1 MCTSRFASK
10 QIARNRLISFANGGL
25 GARKRVPFSPDGPY
39 SFPCP
44 PGIRR
49 ALQALL
55 ASGELRIFAACFIH
69 IQSPKG
75 ETSTRWL
82 AGMNSKHKYIR
93 KFRARRTRGIF
104 ASYRERETWRSA
116 GDKSYLCRVCAIY
129 RIDAL
134 ALSRFSPAKKRTNG
148 VIQRRHIMRGC
159 IEDVRGIDV
168 FFQNNRIVEMYC
180 DKIQDCKMIVCNIKS
195 REKTAVILKICYN
208 CKDIYEKQI

>member
-1 MCTSRFASK
+1 MCTSRFTSK

-25 GARKRVPFSPDGPY
+25 DAETGSVSRRPLFLSMPSEHTKGTPSTSRV
-39 SFPCP
+39 
-44 PGIRR
+44 R
-49 ALQALL
+49 
-55 ASGELRIFAACFIH
+55 RIFAACFIH

-148 VIQRRHIMRGC
+148 VIQRWRIMRGC

-168 FFQNNRIVEMYC
+168 SF
-180 DKIQDCKMIVCNIKS
+180 
-195 REKTAVILKICYN
+195 
-208 CKDIYEKQI
+208 

>member
-1 MCTSRFASK
+1 MADS
-10 QIARNRLISFANGGL
+10 
-25 GARKRVPFSPDGPY
+25 ARKRVPFPDGPY
-39 SFPCP
+39 SFLCP
-44 PGIRR
+44 PSIRR
-49 ALQALL
+49 ALPS
-55 ASGELRIFAACFIH
+55 ASRVRRIFAACFIH

-148 VIQRRHIMRGC
+148 VIQR
-159 IEDVRGIDV
+159 
-168 FFQNNRIVEMYC
+168 
-180 DKIQDCKMIVCNIKS
+180 
-195 REKTAVILKICYN
+195 
-208 CKDIYEKQI
+208 